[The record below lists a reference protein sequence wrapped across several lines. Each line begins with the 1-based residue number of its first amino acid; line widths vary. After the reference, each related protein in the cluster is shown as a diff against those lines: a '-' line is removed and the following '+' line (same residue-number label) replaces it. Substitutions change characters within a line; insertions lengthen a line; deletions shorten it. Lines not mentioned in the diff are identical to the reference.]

1 MKNFLL
7 SFLIISILFACNAAP
22 KSDNASN
29 NNTVVKDSAIISGDQ
44 IPKELI
50 DLNEKVK
57 KRTGDP
63 SVYAARAVYFV
74 RHQNL
79 DAAYEDL
86 IKGFAI
92 DSTFMPLYNSLAD
105 YHLMKG
111 EPAQAK
117 QALEKALSINKSSYM
132 TYVKM
137 GELFF
142 LAKKYDLAFKQINNG
157 LRINKYY
164 SDGYFWKGMIYKEK
178 ADTLAANANFQ
189 TAIEQDPENY
199 KAYMQLGLLAIP
211 SRNKMAIDYFTSAIK
226 VDATKTEAFYGRAY
240 YYQLV
245 SEFDKAIQDYTK
257 VVEIDKHN
265 AAAFYNLGI
274 LHYNLRVI
282 EIAAANFNKAIENNP
297 KYAEAFYMRGLC
309 NEAKSN
315 DDAAIADFEY
325 ALSLKENYTLAAQG
339 LDRVRSA
346 KQSIKK

>member
-1 MKNFLL
+1 MKNILL
-7 SFLIISILFACNAAP
+7 SFIIISMLLACNAAP
-22 KSDNASN
+22 KAEQSN
-29 NNTVVKDSAIISGDQ
+29 NKEITKDSAIISGDI

-50 DLNEKVK
+50 ILNEKVK
-57 KRTGDP
+57 NRAGDP
-63 SVYAARAVYFV
+63 SVYAARSAYFV

-117 QALEKALSINKSSYM
+117 LALEKALSINKSSFM
-132 TYVKM
+132 THVKM

-142 LAKKYDLAFKQINNG
+142 LAKKYDLAFKHINNG

-178 ADTLAANANFQ
+178 GDTSAANSNFQ

-211 SRNKMAIDYFTSAIK
+211 SRSKTAIDYFTSAIK
-226 VDATKTEAFYGRAY
+226 VDQDKTEAYYGRAY
-240 YYQLV
+240 FYQLTE
-245 SEFDKAIQDYTK
+245 EFDKAIQDYTK
-257 VVEIDKHN
+257 VVELDKHN
-265 AAAFYNLGI
+265 AAAFYNLGL

-309 NEAKSN
+309 NESKSN

-339 LDRVRSA
+339 LDRVRNA
-346 KQSIKK
+346 KKSIKK